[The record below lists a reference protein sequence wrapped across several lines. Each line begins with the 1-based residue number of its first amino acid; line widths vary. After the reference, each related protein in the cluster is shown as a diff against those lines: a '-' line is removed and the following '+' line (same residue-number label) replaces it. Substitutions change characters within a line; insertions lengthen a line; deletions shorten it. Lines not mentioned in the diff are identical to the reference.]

1 MNDEK
6 IEVKTTIEA
15 NAENAAKLEKEV
27 LAKPD
32 ESTYTHVFKKPFTYR
47 GQTYERLTFD
57 WGSLGGADSLA
68 VEKDIRHEGV
78 TLVLPAFTGEYL
90 AGMAA
95 RACTERNEDG
105 FRVITSDTILAMP
118 LRDFMAI
125 SNKMRNFLIHA
136 ESEPETGAAG

>member
-1 MNDEK
+1 MSDTKVEM
-6 IEVKTTIEA
+6 KTTIEA

-68 VEKDIRHEGV
+68 VEKDMRREGV
-78 TLVLPAFTGEYL
+78 TLVIPAFTGEYL

-95 RACTERNEDG
+95 RACTERNGDG
-105 FRVITSDTILAMP
+105 FRVITSDALLAMP
-118 LRDFMAI
+118 LRDFTAI

-136 ESEPETGAAG
+136 ESKPGTEAAG